1 MQNCF
6 RCNLVGAET
15 VETKSLSGRSAIF
28 ALYAMNFLVSSS
40 FGAFGVIMPLYMR
53 DVGVSLTGLG
63 LAFGAFGIVAGAAGM
78 FFGAHSDIIGRKPYL
93 VLSLVLRAIVT
104 LLYTQATNVVDF
116 IILQALSG
124 ISASLSSAI
133 VPALMTDLTKESE
146 RGRRFGGMGG
156 FGWIGTGLGY
166 FLGGAISQI
175 FGYSISF
182 TCLSVLTMVSCL
194 LILMF
199 VPSPHRIAGE
209 RFNLALVKGFSSNLK
224 IWFLVSI
231 ASSLVIGP
239 VEAMVIPL
247 YVVEP
252 GPLGMDKMLFGT
264 FMSISYILS
273 SSTQFIGGSLADRY
287 SKRKLASFSRL
298 LSSPFI
304 MVQPFFPSFTF
315 FATMYVFEG
324 IGEGLGGPCNNAIV
338 ASSAR
343 LKHRGFD
350 FSIVNLLG
358 NIGGTIGFI
367 GIGFFVDSA
376 GFVLP
381 FVLRAIVYV
390 IVATLIYL
398 KLKD

>member
-1 MQNCF
+1 MENCS
-6 RCNLVGAET
+6 RCNLVGVET
-15 VETKSLSGRSAIF
+15 VETESPSRRSAIF
-28 ALYAMNFLVSSS
+28 ALYAMNFLTSSS

-53 DVGVSLTGLG
+53 DVGVSLAGLG
-63 LAFGAFGIVAGAAGM
+63 LAFGVFGIVAGAAGM

-104 LLYTQATNVVDF
+104 LLYTQATSVVGF
-116 IILQALSG
+116 VILQAVSG
-124 ISASLSSAI
+124 ISMSLSSAI

-166 FLGGAISQI
+166 FLGGALSQI
-175 FGYSISF
+175 FGYSVSF
-182 TCLSVLTMVSCL
+182 TFLSVLAMVSCL
-194 LILMF
+194 LVLMF
-199 VPSPHRIAGE
+199 VPSPHKLAGE
-209 RFNLALVKGFSSNLK
+209 RFNLTLVRGFSSNLK

-252 GPLGMDKMLFGT
+252 GPLGMDKMFFGT

-287 SKRKLASFSRL
+287 SKRKLASLSRL
-298 LSSPFI
+298 LSFPFI
-304 MVQPFFPSFTF
+304 LVQPFFPSFMF
-315 FATMYVFEG
+315 FAAMYVFEG

-343 LKHRGFD
+343 PKHRGFD

-358 NIGGTIGFI
+358 NIGGTIGFV
-367 GIGFFVDSA
+367 GIGFFLDST

-381 FVLRAIVYV
+381 FVVRAIVYV